1 MKFLM
6 APFIIIKLS
15 GLILVKRK
23 TTTKFIRSFNCLD
36 PRPDEKLR
44 GFAII
49 IRARCLG
56 QTLFRIIGLLHILQQ
71 FLNILHL
78 SPSYMRS
85 LSLALNSEVVW
96 WYIKCYDILWCP
108 VHLNEFQFLC
118 QPAKKAR
125 GVLLESFWNLTVVSV
140 LCGTL
145 YDILAVEGNASLGDS
160 GEFSEFADDLFSL
173 GKTRLA
179 REQRNCLGIIVCRRK
194 KEGAFL
200 M

>member
-1 MKFLM
+1 M

-36 PRPDEKLR
+36 PRPDEKPR

-49 IRARCLG
+49 IRVRCLG

-96 WYIKCYDILWCP
+96 WYIKCYDIL
-108 VHLNEFQFLC
+108 
-118 QPAKKAR
+118 
-125 GVLLESFWNLTVVSV
+125 
-140 LCGTL
+140 
-145 YDILAVEGNASLGDS
+145 
-160 GEFSEFADDLFSL
+160 
-173 GKTRLA
+173 
-179 REQRNCLGIIVCRRK
+179 
-194 KEGAFL
+194 
-200 M
+200 